1 MPPTTVTVIDE
12 KLQSDPWYVV
22 MPLGTESL
30 RSFVQHF
37 VLGIRIV
44 GNHCDTKEDFPA
56 LWWETT

>member
-37 VLGIRIV
+37 VLVIRIV
-44 GNHCDTKEDFPA
+44 GNHCDTK
-56 LWWETT
+56 